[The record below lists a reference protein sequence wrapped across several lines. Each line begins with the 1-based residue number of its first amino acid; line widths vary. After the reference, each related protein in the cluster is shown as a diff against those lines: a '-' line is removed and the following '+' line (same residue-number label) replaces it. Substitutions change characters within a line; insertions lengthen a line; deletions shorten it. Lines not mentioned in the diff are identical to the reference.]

1 MCKHNEE
8 DGYDCSKC
16 CMESGMSDA
25 EEGLP
30 RKPEY
35 KDFSQCYEYY
45 AGYDEI
51 IRENQKRSAE
61 DEISKTNS

>member
-1 MCKHNEE
+1 
-8 DGYDCSKC
+8 
-16 CMESGMSDA
+16 METGMSDA

-45 AGYDEI
+45 AGYDEVI
-51 IRENQKRSAE
+51 AENEKRSAE
-61 DEISKTNS
+61 DEISRTNS